1 MIRIPSTILVAIIY
15 VFNLYLTAFGL
26 LCIVNFHLLFSRDE
40 VLFFFLF
47 KKHCFHLPESWGI
60 GLLLWPVMLFLFY
73 FVTVAFRFS
82 FSFLR
87 FSISFLKVSALLL
100 WTLVN
105 SFSVNS
111 LKSYYS
117 AVDILKLSS
126 LLVLVLL
133 ISFCS
138 YKSLLNCSN
147 T

>member
-1 MIRIPSTILVAIIY
+1 MLSFTWNVRNRFVALTGNVVGCTTI
-15 VFNLYLTAFGL
+15 
-26 LCIVNFHLLFSRDE
+26 
-40 VLFFFLF
+40 
-47 KKHCFHLPESWGI
+47 W
-60 GLLLWPVMLFLFY
+60 LFLVSLWHFSDEFVVFPFIKVTFFIRLSMILFC

-87 FSISFLKVSALLL
+87 FSISFLKVSGLLL

-117 AVDILKLSS
+117 AVDILKQSS

>member
-1 MIRIPSTILVAIIY
+1 MLSFTWNVRNRFVALTGNVVGCTTI
-15 VFNLYLTAFGL
+15 
-26 LCIVNFHLLFSRDE
+26 
-40 VLFFFLF
+40 
-47 KKHCFHLPESWGI
+47 W
-60 GLLLWPVMLFLFY
+60 LFLVSLWHFSDEFVVFPFIKVTFFIRLSMILFC

-126 LLVLVLL
+126 LLVFWCFWSLFVL
-133 ISFCS
+133 ISLF
-138 YKSLLNCSN
+138 
-147 T
+147 